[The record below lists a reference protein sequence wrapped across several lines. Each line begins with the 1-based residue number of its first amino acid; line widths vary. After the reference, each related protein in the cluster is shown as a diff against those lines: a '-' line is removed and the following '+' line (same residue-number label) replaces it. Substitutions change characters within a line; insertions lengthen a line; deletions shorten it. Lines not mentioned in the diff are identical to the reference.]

1 MHRDLFSLENSVAK
15 HNKEPSI
22 EQEPGE
28 LKRTDNQASATR
40 DIQETVEDQESAGS
54 LELSQEIEIL
64 ERIKSSRSKQDKEG
78 MR

>member
-15 HNKEPSI
+15 HKKEPSI